1 MSNFYSLKL
10 IVSEAMISVY
20 SDVEK
25 APDRCRGV
33 GPPVM
38 KDDKFVV
45 GSVRLV
51 IIILIEG
58 STLDSCYDIHM
69 LHH

>member
-1 MSNFYSLKL
+1 
-10 IVSEAMISVY
+10 MISIY
-20 SDVEK
+20 SGVDK
-25 APDRCRGV
+25 APDRYQGV

-38 KDDKFVV
+38 MNDEFVV
-45 GSVRLV
+45 GFVRLD